1 MAEEVYRVTGMTCG
15 HCAQHVTSEVQKLP
29 GVTGVD
35 VDVERGRV
43 TVRSD
48 AGLPTADVRAA
59 VENAGY
65 DMVDA

>member
-35 VDVERGRV
+35 VDVEQGRV
-43 TVRSD
+43 TVRS
-48 AGLPTADVRAA
+48 AAALPAAEVRAA
-59 VENAGY
+59 VEGAGY
-65 DMVDA
+65 QLVDA